1 MRSSKR
7 QKGAAMWQTCIH
19 ICFFLFVVTFA
30 LKLGPLYIDDSNIS
44 TILNNVHE
52 DLSGK
57 DIYEV
62 TNSDIK
68 NRVGK
73 YFQVSMIADQRLED
87 IKVERTAGKVML
99 MMNYDARNSLV
110 GNIDAVV
117 HFKHEIN
124 LAEPFKK

>member
-1 MRSSKR
+1 MRSIKR
-7 QKGAAMWQTCIH
+7 QQGAAMWQTCIH

-30 LKLGPLYIDDSNIS
+30 LKLGPLYIDDMNIS
-44 TILNNVHE
+44 TVLGNVHE

-57 DIYEV
+57 DIYEI

-68 NRVGK
+68 TRVGK

-87 IKVERTAGKVML
+87 IKVERNAGKVL
-99 MMNYDARNSLV
+99 LKLNYDARNKLI

-117 HFKHEIN
+117 HFEHEIN